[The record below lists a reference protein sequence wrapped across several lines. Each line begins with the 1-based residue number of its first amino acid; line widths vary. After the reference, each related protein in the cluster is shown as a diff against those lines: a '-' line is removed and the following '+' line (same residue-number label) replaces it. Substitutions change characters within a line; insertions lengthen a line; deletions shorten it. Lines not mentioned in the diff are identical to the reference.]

1 MHENSTDAR
10 IALEW
15 IADRGYWAFP
25 LLDHKWIEF
34 RGLLGKTNR
43 DLVQIPTDSYH
54 VEVSPD
60 GEHRILWCAQMEDR
74 PIHAYGL
81 IAFRPKP
88 PSTYFGIPLG
98 LLVPVFTAVIGV
110 AGTISLQLITGKSAD
125 LSICSTSKEWT
136 PTSAFN
142 KCEFERDSLQS
153 INETVDAC
161 VRSEKD
167 LHTYI
172 LPRMTSDRVLYLMG
186 VSQGYRV
193 EGIMQ
198 LLGATP
204 LATEL
209 AIQAENGYVSNLLN
223 NDTHKEAYTSGLN
236 FGQQNA
242 RKILELGET
251 QILSGQDQVNLR

>member
-15 IADRGYWAFP
+15 IPDREYWAFP

-34 RGLLGKTNR
+34 RGLLSKSNL
-43 DLVQIPTDSYH
+43 DLVQISPDSYH
-54 VEVSPD
+54 VEVSPR
-60 GEHRILWCAQMEDR
+60 GEHRIVWSAPMEER
-74 PIHAYGL
+74 PPHVYGL
-81 IAFRPKP
+81 IAFRPKA
-88 PSTYFGIPLG
+88 PSTYFGIPLI

-110 AGTISLQLITGKSAD
+110 VGTISLQLFSSKDPD

-136 PTSAFN
+136 LTSTFN
-142 KCEFERDSLQS
+142 ECKFERDRLQS

-198 LLGATP
+198 LLGGTP
-204 LATEL
+204 FAKEL

-251 QILSGQDQVNLR
+251 QILSGQDQANLR